1 MDAAEQ
7 SRTRRRARPKRI
19 ARQAIL
25 AAARRLAGPFI
36 LETTWLAVTRPQ
48 VALAGL
54 PPAWDG
60 ATVALLADLHAGNRL
75 GWDYLRR
82 VVGVVNDA
90 RPDVVALVGDFI
102 NWYGHATPE
111 LVEVL
116 GELRAGEGRFA
127 VLGNHDHRA
136 DPAGVTDALGAAG
149 IDVLSNA
156 HRLLSRDG
164 QTLCLAGVDDY
175 RRGRPDARAALTGV
189 PQAAPRVLLCHNPDY
204 AEDLPPALRVDLML
218 CGHTHGGQIRPP
230 AGSAPFLSIRYRKY
244 GQGLVRGPRCWV
256 YITRGIGTAHLPLRL
271 NCRPEL
277 PILTL
282 RRAVRRPS

>member
-1 MDAAEQ
+1 MDPAQQ
-7 SRTRRRARPKRI
+7 SQTPPPAGPRRT

-25 AAARRLAGPFI
+25 AAARRLAAPFI
-36 LETTWLAVTRPQ
+36 LETTWLALTRPS
-48 VALAGL
+48 VAVADL

-60 ATVALLADLHAGNRL
+60 ATVALLADLHAGSRL

-82 VVGVVNDA
+82 VGGVVNDA
-90 RPDVVALVGDFI
+90 RPDVVALVGDFV

-111 LVEVL
+111 LAEVL
-116 GELRAGEGRFA
+116 GELRAREGRFA

-136 DPAGVTDALGAAG
+136 DAAGVTAALAAAG
-149 IDVLSNA
+149 IEVLSNA
-156 HRLLSRDG
+156 HRLLSRRG
-164 QTLCLAGVDDY
+164 QQLCLAGVDDY
-175 RRGRPDARAALTGV
+175 RHGRPDARAALTGV
-189 PQAAPRVLLCHNPDY
+189 PEATPRVLLCHNPDY

-218 CGHTHGGQIRPP
+218 CGHTHGGQIRSP
-230 AGSAPFLSIRYRKY
+230 AGSAPFLSVRYRKY
-244 GQGLVRGPRCWV
+244 GHGLVRGPRCRV
-256 YITRGIGTAHLPLRL
+256 YTTRGIGAAHLPLRL